1 MSLIFLT
8 RLQNLHIFKTSF
20 QLWKTCAATRSSRR
34 LRALRAQFFC
44 FQDWK
49 SLCATA
55 KTDAIAA
62 LKRGSDAR
70 LKDAQSSI
78 KELEREVVLLKSK
91 VAEASASSALMRS
104 SRPEHLQQLH
114 VSRAAELS
122 AIHRAQHAE
131 DLLAAAQ
138 LQNELLNE
146 QFQALRETINHKSS
160 SETSMLLKLQEA
172 EELNARLLKD
182 NRNLLEENSRLREN
196 LELEVCE
203 KKDLAAHA
211 ASLSA
216 ALKQQVAMM
225 MKRAAAAPHRS

>member
-1 MSLIFLT
+1 M
-8 RLQNLHIFKTSF
+8 
-20 QLWKTCAATRSSRR
+20 
-34 LRALRAQFFC
+34 
-44 FQDWK
+44 
-49 SLCATA
+49 CATA

-70 LKDAQSSI
+70 LKDAQTSI

-91 VAEASASSALMRS
+91 VAEASASSALLRS

-146 QFQALRETINHKSS
+146 QFQALRETVNHKSS
-160 SETSMLLKLQEA
+160 SETSMLLKLEEA
-172 EELNARLLKD
+172 EELNARVLKD

-196 LELEVCE
+196 LEIEVCE